1 MCRPER
7 LLELI
12 FGFIVFDVGSK
23 KIARYQQFFLVRAA
37 MKRIKQKDN
46 EGRRMGGIV
55 WHTQGSGKSI
65 TMVMLVRALSLD
77 PELTSPRMILV
88 TDRKDLDKQLG
99 NTFAACG
106 LDKERA
112 TSGRNLIR
120 HIKNRVGIITT
131 LINKFDKALSAE
143 KYVDDSADIIVLVDE
158 SHRTN
163 FGSLAARMR
172 QMLPNACYIGFTGT
186 PLLKEEKNS
195 FARFG
200 GLIEPH
206 YSVRRAIEDKAV
218 VPLLYE
224 GRHVEMEQNQAAI
237 DLWFA
242 RHTED
247 LADEQKAD
255 LKRKYSR
262 ARELSKTDQVV
273 YMCAFDIS
281 RHFQT
286 SWQNTGFKAQL
297 VVDSKTTALKYHE
310 SLNDIG
316 AVSSEVVISPPD
328 TREGHEEVGAETT
341 SEVSKFWNKMM
352 ARYGSED
359 QYN

>member
-1 MCRPER
+1 MIRNQGDEYIPRLFTYTQVLLAVNKNEAKYATVGTPKEFWSVWDELEDAERDVNACINKALSSKDKDALFSGEFASARSHFDALERLVTEQDRCLYSLCRPER
-7 LLELI
+7 LLEII

-37 MKRIKQKDN
+37 MKRIKQKDS

-65 TMVMLVRALSLD
+65 TMVMLARALSLD
-77 PELTSPRMILV
+77 PELTNPRMILV

-143 KYVDDSADIIVLVDE
+143 KYVDDSPDIIVLVDE

-172 QMLPNACYIGFTGT
+172 QMLPNACFIGFTGT

-224 GRHVEMEQNQAAI
+224 GRHVEMEQNQAA
-237 DLWFA
+237 
-242 RHTED
+242 H
-247 LADEQKAD
+247 
-255 LKRKYSR
+255 
-262 ARELSKTDQVV
+262 
-273 YMCAFDIS
+273 
-281 RHFQT
+281 
-286 SWQNTGFKAQL
+286 
-297 VVDSKTTALKYHE
+297 
-310 SLNDIG
+310 
-316 AVSSEVVISPPD
+316 
-328 TREGHEEVGAETT
+328 
-341 SEVSKFWNKMM
+341 
-352 ARYGSED
+352 
-359 QYN
+359 